1 MKKSDK
7 IIQEVLSFT
16 KPIEF
21 EETKLKFKDLQ
32 DVVSEM
38 PFNLQDSM
46 LDILNWKMFGYILMF
61 RCCTVYFV
69 DITNGNV
76 VSKYYDQFNKVYIRI
91 KKSIDRKRK
100 LKKNIKW

>member
-38 PFNLQDSM
+38 PFNLQDSTC
-46 LDILNWKMFGYILMF
+46 LTF
-61 RCCTVYFV
+61 
-69 DITNGNV
+69 
-76 VSKYYDQFNKVYIRI
+76 
-91 KKSIDRKRK
+91 
-100 LKKNIKW
+100 